1 MVLKNFLIVLA
12 LSATSVASQVLP
24 VSAYGFT
31 DFIKDQAN
39 NFQDRFISTQFNQKF
54 VQDMSNDR
62 LNEFKKE
69 YGDRGYVPYVDAW
82 CGDQIYAQGYYNRLS
97 KVIGRNGIINGAV
110 ATWRFEDGKVNCYF
124 RYQGDL
130 K

>member
-1 MVLKNFLIVLA
+1 MVTKNILIALA
-12 LSATSVASQVLP
+12 ISATSVASQVLP
-24 VSAYGFT
+24 ASAYGFT

-54 VQDMSNDR
+54 VQEMSNER

-69 YGDRGYVPYVDAW
+69 YGERGYVPYVDAW

-110 ATWRFEDGKVNCYF
+110 ATWRFEMVKLIATFVIKVN
-124 RYQGDL
+124 
-130 K
+130 